1 MNTSAATDA
10 LARLTQART
19 AWLHQ
24 ALEVFSAHRFVAAVW
39 VEGSLGRGDAD
50 AFSDVD
56 LVLAIDG
63 SAPPS
68 VFADPV
74 AGLGLPGR
82 VLYTRDKPKNALAG
96 GAYRAACVELVAL
109 PVLADLYLWPAAT
122 ATMSAAARLLL
133 QRGDPPPRSDLSFLP
148 LISQYPSGDTRDSDP
163 YQPQTVLIL
172 VQLAAKHLAR
182 GDHER
187 EASIRRQLRD
197 PAHAGDAAALRRL
210 LAARVDSKAGSS
222 LDGAVTA
229 VHRLIEIAEH
239 QAAVAPKTATS
250 RSGLATT
257 TARTPPTGP
266 GTTS

>member
-1 MNTSAATDA
+1 MNTPAAAGA
-10 LARLTQART
+10 LARLRQART

-24 ALEVFSAHRFVAAVW
+24 ALEVFSAHRFVEGVW

-56 LVLAIDG
+56 LVLAIGG

-68 VFADPV
+68 VFGDPI
-74 AGLGLPGR
+74 AGLGLPGH
-82 VLYTRDKPKNALAG
+82 VLYTRDKPKNAPAG

-109 PVLADLYLWPAAT
+109 PVLVDLYLWPAAT
-122 ATMSAAARLLL
+122 ATMSAAARRLF
-133 QRGDPPPRSDLSFLP
+133 QRGDRPPRSDLSFLP
-148 LISQYPSGDTRDSDP
+148 LISQYPSGDTGDSDP
-163 YQPQTVLIL
+163 YQPQTVLML
-172 VQLAAKHLAR
+172 VQLAAKYLAR

-187 EASIRRQLRD
+187 EAAIRRQLRD
-197 PAHAGDAAALRRL
+197 PADAGDAAALRRL
-210 LAARVDSKAGSS
+210 LAARVDSMAGSS
-222 LDGAVTA
+222 LEAAVTA

-239 QAAVAPKTATS
+239 QAAAAPEPATC

-257 TARTPPTGP
+257 TAGTPPTGP

>member
-1 MNTSAATDA
+1 MNPPAVNGA
-10 LARLTQART
+10 LALLTEART
-19 AWLHQ
+19 DWLIQ
-24 ALEVFSAHRFVAAVW
+24 ALDVFSSHRFVDAVW

-56 LVLAIDG
+56 LVLAIGG

-82 VLYTRDKPKNALAG
+82 VLYTRDKPKNAPSG
-96 GAYRAACVELVAL
+96 GAYRAACVELVGL
-109 PVLADLYLWPAAT
+109 PVLVDLYLWPAAT
-122 ATMSAAARLLL
+122 ASMSAAARLLF
-133 QRGDPPPRSDLSFLP
+133 QRGDRPPRSDLSFLP
-148 LISQYPSGDTRDSDP
+148 LISQYLSGDTRDSDP
-163 YQPQTVLIL
+163 YQPQTVLML
-172 VQLAAKHLAR
+172 VQLAAKYLAR
-182 GDHER
+182 GNHEW

-197 PAHAGDAAALRRL
+197 PADASDAAALRRL
-210 LAARVDSKAGSS
+210 LAARVDSMTGSS
-222 LDGAVTA
+222 LEAAVTA

-239 QAAVAPKTATS
+239 QAAVAPKSTTS

-257 TARTPPTGP
+257 TAGTPPTGP